1 MCGRY
6 YFGGK
11 TGKVAAKAFD
21 VAEIATPADDVTP
34 GMSPMVIG
42 TKGNILSSSA
52 MYWGLKNPRGGLII
66 NARAETALQK
76 PMFAAGVENRRLI
89 IPAEKFYEWNGNKD
103 KFTFCRPDS
112 DVIYLA
118 GFYDMSG
125 NREAFVI
132 LTTAANDSMFP
143 VHDRMPL
150 MIEEKDVPDWLLEPR
165 KTQEFLRMQM
175 PELVREREDGQ
186 MSLFDKP

>member
-11 TGKVAAKAFD
+11 TGKVVAKAFD
-21 VAEIATPADDVTP
+21 VAEIATPAGDVTP

-42 TKGNILSSSA
+42 ARGSTLSSSA
-52 MYWGLKNPRGGLII
+52 MYWGLNNPRGGLII

-76 PMFAAGVENRRLI
+76 PMFSAGVENRRLI
-89 IPAEKFYEWNGNKD
+89 IPAEKFYEWDGNRTKY
-103 KFTFCRPDS
+103 TFRRTDS
-112 DVIYLA
+112 DIIYLA
-118 GFYDMSG
+118 GFYDLSG

-132 LTTAANDSMFP
+132 LTTVANDSMSP

-150 MIEEKDVPDWLLEPR
+150 MIEEKDVPDWLLEPG
-165 KTQEFLRMQM
+165 KTPEFLKMKM
-175 PELVREREDGQ
+175 PLLSSEREDGQ
-186 MSLFDKP
+186 MNMFDR

>member
-1 MCGRY
+1 
-6 YFGGK
+6 
-11 TGKVAAKAFD
+11 
-21 VAEIATPADDVTP
+21 
-34 GMSPMVIG
+34 
-42 TKGNILSSSA
+42 